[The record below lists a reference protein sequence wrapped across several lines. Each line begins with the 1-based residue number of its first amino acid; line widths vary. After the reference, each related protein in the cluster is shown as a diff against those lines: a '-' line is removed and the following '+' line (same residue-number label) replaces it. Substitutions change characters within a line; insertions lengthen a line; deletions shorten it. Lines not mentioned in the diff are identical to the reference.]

1 MTPFLY
7 VKLKMSFRNIFKKT
21 LPWVQSPLIANAP
34 MSGAALSELAI
45 AVSRAGGLGQIGF
58 LDDRH
63 QLSNELHVARDK
75 LQDLMA
81 TLPDP
86 QVLPI
91 GVGVIV
97 FGSPMEAWM
106 RLFQTH
112 KPAVVWLSFAATN
125 ELRQWTEAIRQAS
138 PKTQVWVQLGSVKA
152 ALDIAQACHP
162 DALVLQGSDAGGHG
176 HQDGASIV
184 SLVPEVTDTLLQH
197 GISDIPLIAAGGIV
211 DGRGTAAALT
221 LGASGVVMGTKFLS
235 APETRIPR
243 VYRDAIFK
251 ASDGGQATARS
262 RVFDEIWGPNFWPT
276 TYDGRCLRNKVYD
289 RYASGEDINQIRKWL
304 SSAMNG
310 PGADALDVHDM
321 GSLWAGTGVGMV
333 NMKQMAGDIVQT
345 VRDDALKRIGS
356 LAVED

>member
-1 MTPFLY
+1 MPFCN
-7 VKLKMSFRNIFKKT
+7 VFKKT

-58 LDDRH
+58 LDDMH
-63 QLSNELHVARDK
+63 ELSNELEVARDK

-81 TLPDP
+81 THPDP

-106 RLFQTH
+106 KLFKTH
-112 KPAVVWLSFAATN
+112 EPAVVWLSFAGTD

-138 PKTQVWVQLGSVKA
+138 PKSQVWIQLGSVKA
-152 ALDIAQACHP
+152 ALEVAQACHP

-184 SLVPEVTDTLLQH
+184 SLIPEVTDTFLQH
-197 GISDIPLIAAGGIV
+197 GIIDIPLVAAGGIV
-211 DGRGTAAALT
+211 DGRGTAAALA
-221 LGASGVVMGTKFLS
+221 LGASAVVMGTRFLS
-235 APETRIPR
+235 APETRIPQI
-243 VYRDAIFK
+243 YRDSIFK

-262 RVFDEIWGPNFWPT
+262 RVFDEIWGPNFWPA

-289 RYASGEDINQIRKWL
+289 LYASGMGIKKIRSWL
-304 SSAMNG
+304 ASEMNG
-310 PGADALDVHDM
+310 SGSESLDVHDM

-333 NMKQMAGDIVQT
+333 NTPQRAGDIVQT
-345 VRDDALKRIGS
+345 VRGDALKRIGS
-356 LAVED
+356 LLQGE